1 MSPRATKCSLSS
13 RSPNMALRP
22 SRSASLRACRP
33 MPVPPRRPWAR
44 RAIRGRGGSAR
55 PPAIDPPM
63 PGYTRQISQ
72 YTVHMTVRCGRQ
84 GPGTERAMRRAEE
97 EEHVAHKVKAATV
110 EWNPAAD
117 RLRELAEKM
126 PNAVVTE
133 FGNVAVKAKVDSRS
147 TRSTYIVEDSTNATK
162 QTMTRAEFDR
172 IAAAQDAY
180 IADSHVVV
188 VDGYIGSDPGF
199 RTRAR
204 LIMEAANANVAGM
217 QQQLYYPVGDDYD
230 PADWEPD
237 TTVIY
242 TPNLPAPGYPNDRVI
257 GVDLTSNIT
266 RVLNS
271 DYFGE
276 SKKGGLRMWNN
287 IVYSRGGLSLH
298 AGCKVIPVGGRP
310 RGLLIVGL
318 SGTGKTTTTFTTQLG
333 SKPAQDDFI
342 ALMPGGKV
350 YTTENGC
357 FSMTFGLDPKFEP
370 AIYNATTKPDA
381 YLENVSVDATGA
393 VDFLDT
399 SYTKNGRT
407 TWPFSYVDPWPASD
421 IPLAEFLLILNRNEN
436 IVPGVARLDRAQAAA
451 YFMLGETTGTSAGG
465 KDEEGKFLRV
475 PGTNPFFPRDM
486 ADMGNRMLELL
497 HSHELKVY
505 VLNTGRV
512 GGGDEREG
520 SKKVTIPISSA
531 IVQAIVQDTITWT
544 ADPDFGYEVA
554 AALPGVDDI
563 EILQPRLLYDR
574 QGRGD
579 EYAAMVSRMKRER
592 REYLASFPG
601 LDEAIIT
608 SIG

>member
-1 MSPRATKCSLSS
+1 MRAG
-13 RSPNMALRP
+13 A
-22 SRSASLRACRP
+22 
-33 MPVPPRRPWAR
+33 
-44 RAIRGRGGSAR
+44 RGGSAR
-55 PPAIDPPM
+55 PPAIDPPT

-84 GPGTERAMRRAEE
+84 PGHGACERRAEE
-97 EEHVAHKVKAATV
+97 EEHVAHEVKAAPV

-133 FGNVAVKAKVDSRS
+133 FGNVAVKARVDSRS

-217 QQQLYYPVGDDYD
+217 QQQLYYPVGDDYA
-230 PADWEPD
+230 PATWEPD
-237 TTVIY
+237 TTVVY
-242 TPNLPAPGYPNDRVI
+242 TPNLPAPGYPDDRVI
-257 GVDLTSNIT
+257 AVDLEANIT

-287 IVYSRGGLSLH
+287 IVYNRGGLALH
-298 AGCKVIPVGGRP
+298 AGCKVMPVGGRP
-310 RGLLIVGL
+310 RGILIVGL

-357 FSMTFGLDPKFEP
+357 FAKTFGLVPRFES
-370 AIYNATTKPDA
+370 AIYYATTKPDA
-381 YLENVSVDATGA
+381 YLENVSVDSLGA
-393 VDFLDT
+393 VDFFDT

-407 TWPFSYVDPWPASD
+407 TWPFSYVDPWPADD
-421 IPLAEFLLILNRNEN
+421 IPPAEFLLILNRNEN
-436 IVPGVARLDRAQAAA
+436 IVPGVARLNRAQAAA

-512 GGGDEREG
+512 GGGDEHEG
-520 SKKVTIPISSA
+520 SKKVTIPYSSA
-531 IVQAIVQDTITWT
+531 IVQAIVEETITWT
-544 ADPDFGYEVA
+544 SDPDFGYEIA
-554 AALPGVDDI
+554 ESLPGVDDP
-563 EILQPRLLYDR
+563 EILQPRRLYER
-574 QGRGD
+574 QGRMD
-579 EYAAMVSRMKRER
+579 EYVAMVARLKRER
-592 REYLASFPG
+592 REYLSSFAG
-601 LDEAIIT
+601 LDEAIVK